1 MNTRKSFDFLS
12 IHNPNPAQPA
22 TPVTDPN
29 AQPQAPAAPAPQ
41 TAQPSIP
48 VAALPAVISAVSAEQ
63 AAQAELAAAR
73 ALQAQV
79 KAAQQPAPQA
89 APQEPE
95 SKDEVLKQ
103 LRSIQRQLKE
113 SQQREE
119 MARLEAYRQ
128 YVITQGR
135 AAGLDPAFDG
145 YVQGASQAD
154 IDASLR
160 VALAEQQLAQ
170 QRWAAAY
177 QASLA
182 AQQAQV
188 TQQAAPQ
195 QIPQPVQA
203 PAAPTGYVTQPA
215 PVQAPVINA
224 PSMVQAPAPV
234 QAQGLTQDDIN
245 YMTSSAAIRNGTY
258 AANRQLI
265 MSALSNGGRVA
276 PSPGWTFQPPTQ
288 YGGVP
293 QAPQAQPAVQHVP
306 YAGVQMPTVRPQG
319 PLLGPPASYNGAPG
333 MANPTGAPV
342 RAPQPVD
349 LQTAEGAPNGAY
361 FDANA
366 ARAAAASAVAA
377 QRPQYTTGAGRQ
389 HNMN

>member
-12 IHNPNPAQPA
+12 IHNVNP
-22 TPVTDPN
+22 
-29 AQPQAPAAPAPQ
+29 AQPQAPAGDPNQTQ
-41 TAQPSIP
+41 TAPVTQQQPSIP
-48 VAALPAVISAVSAEQ
+48 VSALPAVISAVSAEK
-63 AAQAELAAAR
+63 AAQDELAAAR

-79 KAAQQPAPQA
+79 RATQATQQPTSHQA
-89 APQEPE
+89 APPEPD
-95 SKDEVLKQ
+95 SKDEVIKKLN
-103 LRSIQRQLKE
+103 RIERELKE
-113 SQQREE
+113 SRQREE
-119 MARLEAYRQ
+119 AARLEAYRQ

-145 YVQGASQAD
+145 YVQGASQID

-182 AQQAQV
+182 AQQ
-188 TQQAAPQ
+188 QQASQVSQSPTQ
-195 QIPQPVQA
+195 VPVV
-203 PAAPTGYVTQPA
+203 PTGYVTQPA
-215 PVQAPVINA
+215 SVQAPTISA

-234 QAQGLTQDDIN
+234 QQQGLSQEDIN
-245 YMTSSAAIRNGTY
+245 HLTSSAAIRNGTY
-258 AANRQLI
+258 AANRQAI
-265 MSALSNGGRVA
+265 MSALANGGRVT
-276 PSPGWTFQPPTQ
+276 PPQGWSFQPPAQ
-288 YGGVP
+288 YGAVP
-293 QAPQAQPAVQHVP
+293 QAPHQAQPAVQHVP
-306 YAGVQMPTVRPQG
+306 YAGVQMPAVRPMG

-333 MANPTGAPV
+333 MANPTGAPM

-349 LQTAEGAPNGAY
+349 LQTPEGAPNGAY

-366 ARAAAASAVAA
+366 ARAAAANAVTA
-377 QRPQYTTGAGRQ
+377 QRPQYTNGAGRQ